1 MALVGGEMGAI
12 VNEGVEATDIIETL
26 LTITV
31 LNYVLES
38 PKLRSGKSTC
48 TEF

>member
-1 MALVGGEMGAI
+1 MVGGEMGAI

-38 PKLRSGKSTC
+38 PLARSFKATV
-48 TEF
+48 TAK